1 MPSLWACCKA
11 NTEVPNA
18 LADDKAA
25 MDENARTD
33 ATNSRDDDMTDATNS
48 SREKDSLR
56 VRH

>member
-25 MDENARTD
+25 MDENTRPD
-33 ATNSRDDDMTDATNS
+33 ATNSRDDDMTDATDS